1 MLWGKPEP
9 HCSASHMTTSSQ
21 VNSERSVLSPKSWY
35 HPSFPSPANC
45 GMDGLMLAN
54 ENPCFQSGNELPYG
68 AESTSGYEEISPK
81 DPRTA
86 DQSASRIISD
96 PQTLCC
102 SLSILAGS
110 RLLSETQANAD
121 GQKLLDDSE
130 SPSDFSLQN
139 RSEPETLEMNSE
151 ITTVSHPIPDRLHEE
166 PYLNNGLRTPYLNQ
180 LFCAKALFSE
190 SIGSLPTSCV
200 TDTSSYAE
208 HSKRPRWINS
218 PYATERIQP
227 NAGSQPELVDP
238 LNEIVTRSELNRLYQ
253 SVDRTED
260 PTVLATPHSHSVTTV
275 STNNDATSV
284 QAHPSPVY
292 PSLISPEFSNTRPT
306 SYETKSFRAPTY
318 VPFPSHHSF
327 IPQATTHRPSFSPY
341 GGGLRHF
348 GPVAGTGFQ
357 HYSSNSF
364 GYGLDGAR
372 RKNATR
378 ESTTTLKVWLQ
389 EHIKNPYPTKGE
401 KIMLAIITKMT
412 LTQVS
417 TWFAN
422 ARRRLKKENK
432 MSWPP
437 KSNSNSNSG
446 TISGN
451 KHEVTKVGSRQSP
464 VDHNNRV
471 LSLEDEQPDALKHTV
486 DGSELHKKNGVTVSS
501 VEEVEDDDDDDEDI
515 DEDTE
520 EETNALRGNRYLR
533 DKNSPVTLDKSRT
546 SYFEEM
552 RSLRLHPGMGIPR
565 EHDSVQ
571 LLSNRTSCDRSDTV
585 APAQVEALESA
596 ERSYMNSLS
605 TSQLASQMIRKPMP
619 DFMRSL
625 PLSPSREPHLF
636 HDHSCASGITQQS
649 FNAPR
654 TTSNH
659 PSMLDPLG
667 ISPGRSEFAS
677 SCNFSPTALNSRT
690 YPHFPSQYPQLPP
703 SFMHSDAF
711 GIRSDRYF
719 DSKGLHTEEYCHD
732 LSANNTLRSCTP
744 THSTMGSAQYT
755 LSGEPYDHVG
765 IGNR

>member
-9 HCSASHMTTSSQ
+9 HCPASNMTTSSHL
-21 VNSERSVLSPKSWY
+21 NTERSVLSPKSWY

-45 GMDGLMLAN
+45 GADGLMLAN

-68 AESTSGYEEISPK
+68 AESTSGYEAISPK
-81 DPRTA
+81 DPRTV

-110 RLLSETQANAD
+110 RLLGETQANAD

-139 RSEPETLEMNSE
+139 RSEPETMEMNSE
-151 ITTVSHPIPDRLHEE
+151 ITTLSHPIPDRLNEE

-190 SIGSLPTSCV
+190 STGSLSTSCV

-208 HSKRPRWINS
+208 HSKQPRWINS
-218 PYATERIQP
+218 PYATERMQP
-227 NAGSQPELVDP
+227 NANSQPELVDP
-238 LNEIVTRSELNRLYQ
+238 LNEHVTRSELNRLYQ
-253 SVDRTED
+253 SIGRTED
-260 PTVLATPHSHSVTTV
+260 PTILATTHSHSVTTG
-275 STNNDATSV
+275 STNNDSTSV
-284 QAHPSPVY
+284 QARPSPVY

-306 SYETKSFRAPTY
+306 SYETKSFRTPTY

-341 GGGLRHF
+341 GSSLRHF
-348 GPVAGTGFQ
+348 GPAAGTGFQ
-357 HYSSNSF
+357 HYSANR
-364 GYGLDGAR
+364 L
-372 RKNATR
+372 
-378 ESTTTLKVWLQ
+378 
-389 EHIKNPYPTKGE
+389 
-401 KIMLAIITKMT
+401 
-412 LTQVS
+412 VS

-437 KSNSNSNSG
+437 KSNNNSNSG
-446 TISGN
+446 TVSDN
-451 KHEVTKVGSRQSP
+451 KHDVTKVSNRQSP
-464 VDHNNRV
+464 VDHSNRV
-471 LSLEDEQPDALKHTV
+471 SSLEDEQPDRLKHTIG
-486 DGSELHKKNGVTVSS
+486 DSELDKKNGVTISS
-501 VEEVEDDDDDDEDI
+501 AEEMEEDDDDDDDI
-515 DEDTE
+515 DEDAE
-520 EETNALRGNRYLR
+520 EEASLLHENRYLR
-533 DKNSPVTLDKSRT
+533 DKNSPVSLDKSRT

-552 RSLRLHPGMGIPR
+552 RALRLHPGIGIPK

-571 LLSNRTSCDRSDTV
+571 SLSNRTSCNHSDTV
-585 APAQVEALESA
+585 APAQVEALESI
-596 ERSYMNSLS
+596 ERCYMNSTS
-605 TSQLASQMIRKPMP
+605 TSQLASQMNRKPMP
-619 DFMRSL
+619 DFLHSL
-625 PLSPSREPHLF
+625 PLSPSGEPHLF

-654 TTSNH
+654 TISAH
-659 PSMLDPLG
+659 LSMLDPLS
-667 ISPGRSEFAS
+667 IRPGRFEFAS
-677 SCNFSPTALNSRT
+677 SCNFSPTTLPSRS
-690 YPHFPSQYPQLPP
+690 YPQFPSQYPQLPP
-703 SFMHSDAF
+703 SFMHSEAF
-711 GIRSDRYF
+711 GIPSDRYT

-744 THSTMGSAQYT
+744 TRSTMGSTRYT
-755 LSGEPYDHVG
+755 LPGELYDIGG